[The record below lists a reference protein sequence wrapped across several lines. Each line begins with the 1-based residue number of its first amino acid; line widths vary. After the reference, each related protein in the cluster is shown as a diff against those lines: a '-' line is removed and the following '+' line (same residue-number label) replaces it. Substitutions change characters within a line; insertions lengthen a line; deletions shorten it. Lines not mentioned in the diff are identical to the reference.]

1 MELILARSD
10 GTEERVLNHDISIDV
25 GFTNDFEL
33 TMPYEEWDGEV
44 TFGKMIYIPGTE
56 SGGIIGEIEGN
67 TELDVIYVRGYVW
80 RGYIQ
85 KRIIV
90 PTDGQSHKVVN
101 GELNDIIR
109 EIIGDTFFVP
119 AVSSGGYASWQFER
133 YTDALTGLSQM
144 LASVGYRLRIVYN
157 QLAKRIEVDAV
168 PVILY
173 GNVEI
178 SQDSAITF
186 TSTDN
191 RRGVNHLL
199 CLGTGQNE
207 ERIVINLYAD
217 GAGAIS
223 ETQTFYGID
232 EITEVYEYSSADRAA
247 LLEGALKRFREV
259 TNTTSFSAKMSESDI
274 GIELSIGDSITGRD
288 YITGTVVT
296 KPITDKTVKVADDK
310 ITVTYKIEGQT

>member
-10 GTEERVLNHDISIDV
+10 GTEERVLNHDISMDV

-56 SGGIIGEIEGN
+56 YGGIIGEIEGN

-90 PTDGQSHKVVN
+90 PPDGQSHKVVS

-109 EIIGDTFFVP
+109 EIIGDVFYVP
-119 AVSSGGYASWQFER
+119 EISSGGYASWQFER
-133 YTDALTGLSQM
+133 YTDALTGLSEM

-157 QLAKRIEVDAV
+157 QLNKRIEVDAV
-168 PVILY
+168 PTIIY
-173 GNVEI
+173 GSVEI
-178 SQDSAITF
+178 SQDGAITF

-217 GAGAIS
+217 GAGNIS

-259 TNTTSFSAKMSESDI
+259 MNTTSFSAKMSESDI
-274 GIELSIGDSITGRD
+274 GVELSIGDSITGRD

-296 KPITDKTVKVADDK
+296 KPITDKTVKVADDN